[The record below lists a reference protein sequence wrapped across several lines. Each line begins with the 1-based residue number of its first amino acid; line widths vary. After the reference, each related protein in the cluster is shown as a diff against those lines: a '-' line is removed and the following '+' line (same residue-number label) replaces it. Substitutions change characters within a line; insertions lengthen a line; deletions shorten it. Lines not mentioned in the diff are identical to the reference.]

1 MMADVTTARDL
12 DGRELAFLHLSDAL
26 AGVKPVGDGGD
37 GHGKGHVG
45 ALLDVRTKGGRRHLL
60 GLPDLCAWQRLIAE
74 EQRERG
80 SMLPD
85 EAIGQPRSAALP
97 FPASFA
103 GQPAV
108 NAEAVPALLSAWV
121 TDLRAEVLSWPERPE
136 LTLVAGPI
144 GALVHRFLA
153 LQPFIGGMDRLGRL
167 LLLYFFAYAGAPV
180 PVFPDDDR
188 QAYERAMAS
197 AAGARD
203 MVAELLRQAVRLPDG
218 RIAER
223 IGSFG
228 AADRYGLDD
237 GTTFM
242 VEWHAL
248 AALQARWREQALV
261 PV

>member
-1 MMADVTTARDL
+1 MTDVTTVRDL
-12 DGRELAFLHLSDAL
+12 DERELAFLHLSDAL
-26 AGVKPVGDGGD
+26 AGGKPVDHSGDGQ
-37 GHGKGHVG
+37 GKGHVG
-45 ALLDVRTKGGRRHLL
+45 ALLDARKKGELRQLL

-74 EQRERG
+74 EQRDRG

-108 NAEAVPALLSAWV
+108 SAEAVPALLSAWV
-121 TDLRAEVLSWPERPE
+121 ADLRAEVLTWPERPE
-136 LTLVAGPI
+136 VTLVAGPI
-144 GALVHRFLA
+144 GALIHRFLV
-153 LQPFIGGMDRLGRL
+153 LQPFIGGMDRLARL
-167 LLLYFFAYAGAPV
+167 LLLYLVTYAGAPV
-180 PVFPDDDR
+180 PVFQDDDR

-197 AAGARD
+197 VAGAQD
-203 MVAELLRQAVRLPDG
+203 TVAELLRQAVRLPDG

-228 AADRYGLDD
+228 AADRYGLAD
-237 GTTFM
+237 GTTFV